1 MSTTNKKSLSAQAL
15 LEMDS
20 IVSAIK
26 EESKKTI
33 GGLLTEAVKDALR
46 EGVEDEDDY
55 EVVDD
60 EKDDAEDKKEKG
72 SKKKSSSKDV
82 SEQGEDELEGGMP
95 QADGQL
101 ETDPPQ
107 QMPQQAGGQAAP
119 QQDPSMAGQQE
130 APEVGMGGEDAAAA
144 PEEGGE
150 DAGWDDFSQYQVG
163 DDTYDL
169 TGEKDPNRIKG
180 IYKLLSDEDN
190 IVVTK
195 DGDMLHFADNEA
207 GTEYVIDLGEIGDEE
222 GGEEMPEEPAEDDM
236 SMGSEEEMPNNLNE
250 DEDFGIAGFPGH
262 DDDNLG
268 DEDDEFGLGEFDSE
282 PLDGEEGPD
291 FGEGDSTDFDLGNI
305 GDDEF
310 EDDEL
315 ADDDEFGLGD
325 DLGDDE
331 FDSDNLGGMDE
342 NNLFESRTRKP
353 MKESKEVLFEVDLGY
368 TDNYQDKDPVKGL
381 SNNEP
386 SKSGKSWHKG
396 VPTGTA
402 KPWAGSS
409 KDKGDPFEKTVDEG
423 ADCCPKCGKCGAE
436 CTCGKEVEEQKNVGG
451 FVQQN
456 SVTASNIPNSN
467 GRKARS
473 QRSASQG
480 VEVTGSAD
488 PRYKG
493 AANESKELKAIKKEN
508 RELKKAVLELRKNL
522 NEAYITNVNLGK
534 ITKLFLENTTSKAE
548 KVDIVNRF
556 ANEANT
562 VDKSKAL
569 YESISRELKKNNKAL
584 SLNESSQTANG
595 TKSLNETTY
604 KSQDVLK
611 TIDLMNRMLNV

>member
-1 MSTTNKKSLSAQAL
+1 MSAKNKKSVAAQAL

-26 EESKKTI
+26 EESKKTL
-33 GGLLTEAVKDALR
+33 GGLLTEAVKGALR
-46 EGVEDEDDY
+46 ESVEEDDDKDY

-60 EKDDAEDKKEKG
+60 EKNDAGDKK
-72 SKKKSSSKDV
+72 KKESDSPEDV
-82 SEQGEDELEGGMP
+82 DEQGNGEMGDVP
-95 QADGQL
+95 QDGQL

-107 QMPQQAGGQAAP
+107 AMPQQAGGQGMGA
-119 QQDPSMAGQQE
+119 QQDPSMASQE
-130 APEVGMGGEDAAAA
+130 ASSPGA
-144 PEEGGE
+144 EGGE
-150 DAGWDDFSQYQVG
+150 MPSEEPGEGESEEGWDDFSKYQVG

-169 TGEKDPNRIKG
+169 TGENDYNNVVK
-180 IYKLLSDEDN
+180 IYKLLKDDDQ
-190 IVVTK
+190 VVVKKEGNTIQLQ
-195 DGDMLHFADNEA
+195 DGQA
-207 GTEYVIDLGEIGDEE
+207 GTEYVIDLGGD
-222 GGEEMPEEPAEDDM
+222 GEEPEAAGGPMDGEEEEPTN
-236 SMGSEEEMPNNLNE
+236 GLNE
-250 DEDFGIAGFPGH
+250 SFDDIAGFPGEEG
-262 DDDNLG
+262 DDGFELTD
-268 DEDDEFGLGEFDSE
+268 FDSE
-282 PLDGEEGPD
+282 PIEGEEGEEEW
-291 FGEGDSTDFDLGNI
+291 GEGESTDFDLGSDFPT
-305 GDDEF
+305 GDEGGF
-310 EDDEL
+310 SDDGL
-315 ADDDEFGLGD
+315 TDSEFG
-325 DLGDDE
+325 
-331 FDSDNLGGMDE
+331 SDNLEGDE
-342 NNLFESRTRKP
+342 NKVFESKKTRKP

-368 TDNYQDKDPVKGL
+368 TDNYQDKDPIKGL

-436 CTCGKEVEEQKNVGG
+436 CTCNKEVEEQKNVGG

-488 PRYKG
+488 PRYRG
-493 AANESKELKAIKKEN
+493 AANESRELKAIKKEN
-508 RELKKAVLELRKNL
+508 RELKKAVIELRKNL

-562 VDKSKAL
+562 VEKSKAL
-569 YESISRELKKNNKAL
+569 YESISRELKKGNGKQMN
-584 SLNESSQTANG
+584 LNETSKTANG
-595 TKSLNETTY
+595 TKALNENTY
-604 KSQDVLK
+604 KSQEVLK
-611 TIDLMNRMLNV
+611 TIDLMNRMLNC